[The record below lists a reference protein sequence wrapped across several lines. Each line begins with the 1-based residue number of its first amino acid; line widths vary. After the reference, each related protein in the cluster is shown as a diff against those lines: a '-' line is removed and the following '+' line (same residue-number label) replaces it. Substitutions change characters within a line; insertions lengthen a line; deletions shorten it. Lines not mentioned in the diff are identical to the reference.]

1 MSSDTPGNEL
11 AAAGD
16 ASRGIPREV
25 VGEVV
30 SGGIRPF
37 RNMRGSAPISAE
49 LFTSTANAL
58 VIAFQTSAMF
68 WLDGDPDLT
77 LTVLQQRWTA
87 SRRGAAEA
95 RRVLIELGYWV
106 AVRARVDGGQWRTET
121 RTSEVRMT
129 ETDLAELAAQYAP
142 TSLLDCGGRTYVVG
156 LDGTLRVTAGGNSAR
171 PAETLD
177 SAAAEL
183 PLAVT
188 RPDQAIVDNSLA
200 ELPPAVTR
208 ADLGE
213 HDRSAGRAELPPAVV
228 PHASIS
234 FGDGYACMHGDPHD
248 EFWATLGRLR
258 VVSTPIDR
266 GGRKA
271 VHPQLAVAFQSG
283 WTPESL
289 ARWLGAQV
297 AAAKGLSNPAGFVI
311 ASLKEIPAPV
321 EVAPTDR
328 ELAAQRSAKAKRDVE
343 LRELERAKCPMCDD
357 DGLVDG
363 RKCNHD
369 PARAQSP
376 DVRAAARARL
386 ADALAS
392 RRGTAGSG
400 GPGAPPEAQQD
411 ERAAQ

>member
-1 MSSDTPGNEL
+1 MSSDTTPHNEL
-11 AAAGD
+11 AAADD
-16 ASRGIPREV
+16 APRGAPRDV

-49 LFTSTANAL
+49 LFTSTSDPL

-68 WLDGDPDLT
+68 ATVHDPDLT
-77 LTVLQQRWTA
+77 LAVLQQRWTA
-87 SRRGAAEA
+87 SRRGAAAA
-95 RRVLIELGYWV
+95 RRALVELGYWV
-106 AVRARVDGGQWRTET
+106 GVRVRVEGGQWRTET

-129 ETDLAELAAQYAP
+129 EADLADLAAQYTP
-142 TSLLDCGGRTYVVG
+142 TSQLECGGRTYVVG
-156 LDGTLRVTAGGNSAR
+156 LDGSLRVTAGGNSAR

-177 SAAAEL
+177 AAPAEL

-188 RPDQAIVDNSLA
+188 RSDQAIVDNSLT

-208 ADLGE
+208 ADQGE
-213 HDRSAGRAELPPAVV
+213 HQGSAGRAELPLAVV
-228 PHASIS
+228 PHTYIS
-234 FGDGYACMHGDPHD
+234 SSSGNTCMHDDLHE
-248 EFWATLGRLR
+248 EFWAILGKLR
-258 VVSTPIDR
+258 QVPIDR

-271 VHPQLAVAFQSG
+271 RHEQIAVAFQAG
-283 WTPESL
+283 WTPDTL
-289 ARWLGAQV
+289 ASWVAAQV
-297 AAAKGLSNPAGFVI
+297 AGAKRLSNPAGFII
-311 ASLKEIPAPV
+311 ATLREIPAPA
-321 EVAPTDR
+321 EVPPTPR
-328 ELAAQRSAKAKRDVE
+328 QVAVQRAAEARRDVE
-343 LRELERAKCPMCDD
+343 LRARERDACALCDD
-357 DGLVDG
+357 DGLVEG

-386 ADALAS
+386 ADALAG

-400 GPGAPPEAQQD
+400 GPAAPPEPQQG